1 MTGNMMV
8 AAMMIPEIVQGDNEE
23 EKGDHVEDGG
33 DGDDG
38 FDDDD
43 DTWSWARYV
52 TPRKRRTTA

>member
-38 FDDDD
+38 FDDVDDDD
-43 DTWSWARYV
+43 DTWS
-52 TPRKRRTTA
+52 